1 MPDLLPAATAPPA
14 VLDIA
19 ETLAALANGAGGMFT
34 LPADSLRAPG
44 MIDQILQAALLT
56 DPPLVLPIP
65 QLTPA
70 GDTIVVSVP
79 AGLPHVYGLN
89 GRYLIRAGKINQS
102 LPPDRLRRLL
112 IERGELSY
120 EEAITPGATLEDI
133 DWTAAGAYAAR
144 VGASSTRELLVRR
157 GCLALH
163 EGNPTP
169 TNAGI
174 LLFGRD
180 PTRFVRGAHITA
192 ARFAGNEPSDQ
203 FTRLEITGTLPDQIR
218 RAEAF
223 LIDQMRR
230 TVQLGATMERTE
242 QFEYPLE
249 AAREVVI
256 NAVAHRDYAIRGDG
270 IRLFLFAN
278 RLEVTSPGQLAGPVT
293 VVNIADERFSRNS
306 IIVQVL
312 ADLGFIERLGYGI
325 DRMLALM
332 RSAQLPAPEF
342 VETAG
347 GFRVTLRHD
356 TPASVPPATSAS
368 EISTLLL
375 ELNPRQQAALQFLDK
390 HPRITNHDLQMLF
403 PSVHSETI
411 RRDLADLVTRGLLE
425 KLGQKR
431 GSYYV
436 RAVRVKQR

>member
-1 MPDLLPAATAPPA
+1 MADSPSIAVVSEA
-14 VLDIA
+14 VLTIA
-19 ETLAALANGAGGMFT
+19 ESLAALANGRGGT
-34 LPADSLRAPG
+34 LNLAADRVRAPG
-44 MIDQILQAALLT
+44 LIDQILQAALLT
-56 DPPLVLPIP
+56 EPPLVLPIP
-65 QLTPA
+65 RLDPA
-70 GDTIVVSVP
+70 GSAVVVNVP

-89 GRYLIRAGKINQS
+89 GRYLIRTGTANRS
-102 LPPDRLRRLL
+102 LPPDQLRRLL

-120 EEAITPGATLEDI
+120 EEALVPGATLDDI
-133 DWTAAGAYAAR
+133 DWSAAGVYAAR
-144 VGASSTRELLVRR
+144 VGASSTRELLMRR
-157 GCLALH
+157 GCLTLH
-163 EGNPTP
+163 NGEPSP

-180 PTRFVRGAHITA
+180 PARFVRGAHITA
-192 ARFAGNEPSDQ
+192 ARFAGTEVSDQ
-203 FTRLEITGTLPDQIR
+203 FTRLEISGTLIDQIR

-230 TVQLGATMERTE
+230 TVQLGTTMQRAE

-256 NAVAHRDYAIRGDG
+256 NAVAHRDYSIRGDG
-270 IRLFLFAN
+270 IRLFLFAD

-293 VVNIADERFSRNS
+293 VANIADERFSRNS

-325 DRMLALM
+325 DRMLTLM

-342 VETAG
+342 VEKAG
-347 GFRVTLRHD
+347 GFRVTLRRD
-356 TPASVPPATSAS
+356 PPTPRVSSAFAPD
-368 EISTLLL
+368 ISALLI

-390 HPRITNHDLQMLF
+390 HQRITNHDLQMLY

-436 RAVRVKQR
+436 RAAQKR

>member
-1 MPDLLPAATAPPA
+1 MADLNT
-14 VLDIA
+14 VLNIA
-19 ETLAALANGAGGMFT
+19 ETLAALANGPGGTFT
-34 LPADSLRAPG
+34 LSADSLRASST
-44 MIDQILQAALLT
+44 IDQVLQAALLT

-65 QLTPA
+65 QLAQA
-70 GDTIVVSVP
+70 GDAVVINVP

-89 GRYLIRAGKINQS
+89 GRYLIRIGSANQPLS
-102 LPPDRLRRLL
+102 PDRLRRLL

-120 EEAITPGATLEDI
+120 EEAIAIGATLDDL

-144 VGASSTRELLVRR
+144 IGATTAREALLRR
-157 GCLALH
+157 GCLTLH
-163 EGNPTP
+163 NDKPVP

-174 LLFGRD
+174 LLFGQD

-192 ARFAGNEPSDQ
+192 ARFAGNEPGDQ
-203 FTRLEITGTLPDQIR
+203 FTRLEVTGTLPDQIR

-230 TVQLGATMERTE
+230 TVRLGVTMERTE

-270 IRLFLFAN
+270 IRLFLFAD
-278 RLEVTSPGQLAGPVT
+278 RLEVTSPGGLAGPVT
-293 VVNIADERFSRNS
+293 IANIADERFSRNS

-332 RSAQLPAPEF
+332 RAAQLPAPEF

-347 GFRVTLRHD
+347 GFRVTLRHAESNSGLSHQAA
-356 TPASVPPATSAS
+356 PAAAPV
-368 EISTLLL
+368 LFD
-375 ELNPRQQAALQFLDK
+375 LNPRQQAALQFLDK
-390 HPRITNHDLQMLF
+390 QPRITNHDLQALY

-425 KLGQKR
+425 KWGQKR

-436 RAVRVKQR
+436 RKSESVIRP